1 MFCLFVV
8 FCNVGTSLVGVL
20 WYVKVL
26 KINEGKNLDFKH
38 HIFGTGIIIPSD
50 LFHMTSCRRLRL
62 GEVKVRGHFV
72 MSIIKGH
79 EPH

>member
-1 MFCLFVV
+1 MR
-8 FCNVGTSLVGVL
+8 VL
-20 WYVKVL
+20 Y
-26 KINEGKNLDFKH
+26 INKRKNLDFKH
-38 HIFGTGIIIPSD
+38 FILGTVIIIPSD
-50 LFHMTSCRRLRL
+50 VFHMMLCRRLRL